1 MEKRF
6 STFGLLNFVIILVF
20 LVRQL
25 YYFNLISSFVVSTN
39 VVYGLLFFVLAIAF
53 AALAVFILYY
63 IPSLVVIEVVL
74 NIEFKDITLPK
85 VQWVNNIVK
94 QYTCNKSNTYK
105 RLQVIRC

>member
-1 MEKRF
+1 MKKRI

-39 VVYGLLFFVLAIAF
+39 VVYGLLFFVLAIVL

-63 IPSLVVIEVVL
+63 IPSLIVIEVVL
-74 NIEFKDITLPK
+74 SIEFKHIALPK
-85 VQWVNNIVK
+85 VQWVSNIIK
-94 QYTCNKSNTYK
+94 QYTYNKSKIYK

>member
-1 MEKRF
+1 MKKRF
-6 STFGLLNFVIILVF
+6 NTFGLLNFVIILVF
-20 LVRQL
+20 LFRQL
-25 YYFNLISSFVVSTN
+25 YYFNLISSFVVGTN
-39 VVYGLLFFVLAIAF
+39 VVYGLVFFVLAITV

-63 IPSLVVIEVVL
+63 IPSLIVIEVVL
-74 NIEFKDITLPK
+74 NIEFKHITLQR

>member
-1 MEKRF
+1 MKKRF

-39 VVYGLLFFVLAIAF
+39 VVYGLLFFILVIILS
-53 AALAVFILYY
+53 ALAVFVVYY
-63 IPSLVVIEVVL
+63 IPSLIVIEVVL
-74 NIEFKDITLPK
+74 NVKFKHITLPR
-85 VQWVNNIVK
+85 VQRVNSIVK
-94 QYTCNKSNTYK
+94 QYTINKSNTYK

>member
-1 MEKRF
+1 MKKRF
-6 STFGLLNFVIILVF
+6 NTFGLLNFVIILVF

-25 YYFNLISSFVVSTN
+25 YYINLISSFVVSTSI
-39 VVYGLLFFVLAIAF
+39 VYGLLFFLLAIVVTV
-53 AALAVFILYY
+53 LAVFILYY
-63 IPSLVVIEVVL
+63 IPSIIVIEVLL
-74 NIEFKDITLPK
+74 NIEFKHITLPR

>member
-1 MEKRF
+1 MKKRF

-20 LVRQL
+20 LFRQL
-25 YYFNLISSFVVSTN
+25 YYFNLISSFVVSTSI
-39 VVYGLLFFVLAIAF
+39 VYGLLFFLLAIVI
-53 AALAVFILYY
+53 AALAVFMLYY
-63 IPSLVVIEVVL
+63 IPSLIVIEVVL

-94 QYTCNKSNTYK
+94 QYTSNKSNTYK

>member
-1 MEKRF
+1 MKKRF

-94 QYTCNKSNTYK
+94 QYTSNKSNTYK